1 MLNFKYKPKPFV
13 KWAGGKSSL
22 LAEIERCLP
31 QGFDKRKNVTYVEPF
46 VGGGAVL
53 FWLLRQ
59 YRNNIERVVINDIN
73 KDLICTYRAVRNTP
87 WKLLEMLAG
96 IQNEYLAG
104 NDEQRKEYYLAKR
117 DAFNTRTKGSDT
129 ETAALFI
136 FLNKTCFNGLY
147 RVNSQGKFNVPHG
160 KYKNPLICDSPAIL
174 QDSQLLQEVEILC
187 GDFAETLK
195 FAGDNTLFYFDPPYK
210 PLSSTSSF
218 TAYTK
223 ENFDDAEQLRLRD
236 FVAKISK
243 AGSDF
248 ILSNSDVKAHNPK
261 NDFFDHIYSQF
272 DIKRVEAPRFIN
284 SVATGRGKLSELIIT
299 NIQNAQ
305 VYGTKF

>member
-1 MLNFKYKPKPFV
+1 MLKFKYKPKPFV

-31 QGFDKRKNVTYVEPF
+31 QGFDKCKNVTYVEPF

-59 YRNNIERVVINDIN
+59 YRNNIERAVINDIN

-87 WKLLEMLAG
+87 WELLERLAV

-104 NDEQRKEYYLAKR
+104 NDEERTEYYLSKR
-117 DAFNTRTKGSDT
+117 AAFNNRTSSSDE

-174 QDSQLLQEVEILC
+174 QASQLLQDVEILC
-187 GDFAETLK
+187 GDFAGTLR
-195 FAGDNTLFYFDPPYK
+195 FAGKNTLFYFDPPYK
-210 PLSSTSSF
+210 PLNATSSF

-248 ILSNSDVKAHNPK
+248 ILSNSDVKAHNPE
-261 NDFFDHIYSQF
+261 NNFFDHIYSQF

-305 VYGTKF
+305 VYGTEF